1 MTSRLIDTVRFYG
14 LLDRLDAW
22 VGGARTLADCRR
34 NMNWPERGVYFFFEH
49 GESRTGS
56 GSGPRVVRIG
66 THGLINR
73 AKSTLW
79 GRLYQQRGAASTG
92 GGNHRGS
99 IFRLL
104 VGIALERQENVRP
117 PPSWGVTSD
126 IRSAARQIGIGLEE
140 VKQWERG
147 LEVKVSRYFTGMP
160 FLCLN
165 VDDEPSPDSQRG
177 FIERNAVALLS
188 DFGERAV
195 DAPSPNWLG
204 RHSDRGRVRL
214 SGLWNNNHVDGT
226 YHPSFF
232 NVMELRIG
240 RTERLSTSSDKDPS
254 LPVWTTSSVGVI
266 NRPVL

>member
-1 MTSRLIDTVRFYG
+1 MTSRIADTIRFYG
-14 LLDRLDAW
+14 LLDRLRDR
-22 VGGARTLADCRR
+22 VDGTRTLADCHS
-34 NMNWPERGVYFFFEH
+34 NMNWPERGIYFFFEH

-66 THGLINR
+66 THALIDR

-79 GRLYQQRGAASTG
+79 GRLYQHRGAASTG
-92 GGNHRGS
+92 EGNHRGS

-147 LEVKVSRYFTGMP
+147 LEVKVSRYITGMP

-165 VDDEPSPDSQRG
+165 VDGEPGPDSQRG

-188 DFGERAV
+188 GFGERAV

-226 YHPSFF
+226 YDPSFF
-232 NVMELRIG
+232 NVMERWIG
-240 RTERLSTSSDKDPS
+240 RTERL
-254 LPVWTTSSVGVI
+254 
-266 NRPVL
+266 